1 MLRAILLGAAGR
13 LVLSAVA
20 GAATTYLGHWLTAQ
34 EIGAVAPALAAGA
47 GALYH
52 SVLTSASTP
61 PTAPPTGPQ
70 P

>member
-34 EIGAVAPALAAGA
+34 EIGAVAPALAAGSA
-47 GALYH
+47 ALYH
-52 SVLTSASTP
+52 AALTAAGQ
-61 PTAPPTGPQ
+61 APPSAGVQ